1 MRIGWARII
10 LAFMMLCIAFGGLKP
25 DLTNIAGLTTC
36 QMEQDAGH
44 DGNAILNILGSIA
57 FSMIYSVPSGPSSA
71 IPISVANT
79 TNSASPRTVM
89 ELGCQINRPPI
100 FPALLLI

>member
-1 MRIGWARII
+1 M
-10 LAFMMLCIAFGGLKP
+10 AFMMLCIAFGGLKP

-36 QMEQDAGH
+36 QMEQDANH

-57 FSMIYSVPSGPSSA
+57 FSMIYVVPSGPSFA
-71 IPISVANT
+71 TPLSVANAA
-79 TNSASPRTVM
+79 NPSSPRTVT

-100 FPALLLI
+100 LPARPLT